1 MYFIGA
7 LDPISNRTGWLHDFA
22 LDDADAGTPVDITG
36 ASIVIEVRD
45 PHSGWIA
52 LCATTRNGKIAIVDA
67 GVFRVSVDPSDT
79 QLLRAGTYEV
89 GATIT
94 LNGESRQLIIGTLPV
109 LDGVVTQL

>member
-1 MYFIGA
+1 MYFIGT
-7 LDPISNRTGWLHDFA
+7 LNPISNRTGWLADFE
-22 LDDADAGTPVDITG
+22 LDDADNGGPVDITG

-45 PHSGWIA
+45 LDTGWIA
-52 LCATTRNGKIAIVDA
+52 LSATTGNGKITILDT
-67 GVFRVSVDPSDT
+67 GVFRVNVAPGET

-109 LDGVVTQL
+109 MDGVVSQL

>member
-7 LDPISNRTGWLHDFA
+7 LDPISNRTGWLRDFEI
-22 LDDADAGTPVDITG
+22 DDADAGGPVDIAG

-45 PHSGWIA
+45 PHTGTIA
-52 LCATTRNGKIAIVDA
+52 LSATTGNGKIALLDT
-67 GVFRVSVDPSDT
+67 GVFRVSVAPGET
-79 QLLRAGTYEV
+79 CLLRAGTYEV

-94 LNGESRQLIIGTLPV
+94 LNGESQSLIIGTLPV